1 MTSALVLLP
10 ASPGASFLLS
20 PRWPCPPPV
29 LACSREAA
37 AVSQQAGKP
46 AQDKVRGRFGGGGGR
61 QERKGRRGKERKWP
75 HCLRGSGYQ
84 G

>member
-20 PRWPCPPPV
+20 PRRPCPPPV
-29 LACSREAA
+29 PACSQEAA
-37 AVSQQAGKP
+37 AVLLQAGKP
-46 AQDKVRGRFGGGGGR
+46 AQDKVRGRFGGGGR

-75 HCLRGSGYQ
+75 HCLCGPG
-84 G
+84 